1 MKKFYTATLLTMMI
15 LVVPT
20 ARAAEKNW
28 SDQAEL
34 SYVKTS
40 GNSDISTLS
49 FKNELKTKFTEQ
61 LSSTWKL
68 GALSSQNDGSRT
80 AERYYTELR
89 GDYLFTE
96 RLYSYLAVGWEKDT
110 FAGIDR
116 RIYSG
121 PGAGYKILLGPKHF
135 LNGEAGLNYVSEKY
149 TNETT
154 NDFLSGRL
162 FGKYEFAFNDTN
174 KFSQSLEYRHDFEA
188 SKHYKV
194 ISETA
199 VTSALNSRFSLK
211 VSYTVNYDH
220 APVPDTLDQTD
231 TILATALVANF

>member
-1 MKKFYTATLLTMMI
+1 MKKFYAVM
-15 LVVPT
+15 LVAVMFLAVPS
-20 ARAAEKNW
+20 ARSEEKNW

-40 GNSDISTLS
+40 GNSDLSTLS
-49 FKNELKTKFTEQ
+49 FKNELKAKFSEQ

-68 GALSSQNDGSRT
+68 GALSGQNAGSRT
-80 AERYYTELR
+80 AERFYTELR

-96 RLYSYLAVGWEKDT
+96 RLYSYLTVGWEKDS

-121 PGAGYKILLGPKHF
+121 PGAGYKLLLGPRHL
-135 LNGEAGLNYVSEKY
+135 LNAEAGLNYVSEKY
-149 TNETT
+149 TDDTN

-162 FGKYEFAFNDTN
+162 FGKYEFAFNDAN
-174 KFSQSLEYRHDFEA
+174 KFSQSLEYLHDFEA
-188 SKHYKV
+188 SKHYK
-194 ISETA
+194 IRSETA
-199 VTSALNSRFSLK
+199 VTSALNSKFSLK

-220 APVPDTLDQTD
+220 MPVPATLDHTD

>member
-1 MKKFYTATLLTMMI
+1 MEKIHAATLLALMFF
-15 LVVPT
+15 VVPL
-20 ARAAEKNW
+20 AQAEEKNW

-40 GNSDISTLS
+40 GNSDLSTLS
-49 FKNELKTKFTEQ
+49 LKNELKAKFTDR

-68 GALSSQNDGSRT
+68 GALSGQNSGVRT
-80 AERYYTELR
+80 AEKFYTELR

-96 RLYSYLAVGWEKDT
+96 RIYSYLNLGWEKDS

-116 RIYSG
+116 RIYTG
-121 PGAGYKILLGPKHF
+121 PGGGYKFLLGPKHI
-135 LNGEAGLNYVSEKY
+135 LNGEVGLNYVNEKY
-149 TNETT
+149 TDDTT

-162 FGKYEFAFNDTN
+162 FGKYEFAFNETN
-174 KFSQSLEYRHDFEA
+174 KFSQSLEYLHDFES

-194 ISETA
+194 NSETA

-220 APVPDTLDQTD
+220 QPVPETLDHTD
-231 TILATALVANF
+231 TTLATALVANF